1 MIKVRVKNTSNYPIS
16 SPKIKKNLK
25 AFLKGQGI
33 VSDTEVSVALV
44 GKEKMIKLAKKY
56 LGEKQS
62 VHNVLSFTENEV
74 SEKFIYPPGGPI
86 LLGEIV
92 VCYPKAQEEANEEN
106 KMIDEKVIE
115 LVEHGALHL
124 LGIHHK

>member
-1 MIKVRVKNTSNYPIS
+1 MIKVRVKKTSNYPIS
-16 SPKIKKNLK
+16 SPKIKRSLK
-25 AFLKGQGI
+25 AFLKGRGI
-33 VSDTEVSVALV
+33 VSDTEVSIAIV

-56 LGEKQS
+56 LNEKAT

-74 SEKFIYPPGGPI
+74 SEKFAYPPGGPI
-86 LLGEIV
+86 QLGEIV
-92 VCYPKAQEEANEEN
+92 VCYSKAQEEANEEN